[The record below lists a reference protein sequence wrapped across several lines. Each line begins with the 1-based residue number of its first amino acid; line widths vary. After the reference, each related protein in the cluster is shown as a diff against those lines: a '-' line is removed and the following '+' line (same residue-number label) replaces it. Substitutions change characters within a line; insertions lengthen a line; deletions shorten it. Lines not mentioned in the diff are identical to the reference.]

1 VARQP
6 TKRASLA
13 DDVYQTLRQ
22 EILGLVI
29 APRVQLDE
37 AAMVHRFAVS
47 RTPVRE
53 AIRRLVADKLVEL
66 IPHQS
71 ARVRPILF
79 EGVRDYFESL
89 RIVQK
94 AVFVLS
100 AARIEPAQI
109 EAAKAT
115 QASLEEASACRDIA
129 AIADLN
135 TDFHM
140 AIAIGAG
147 NTNLAEI
154 YQRQMIEGTRLSALT
169 LRRYLV
175 SDWGGEMA
183 KLITDHHDILG
194 AAAAHNQS
202 TMAELSDR
210 HVELSR
216 NQVVKALTQEDPTG
230 LLDDVSDI
238 AAAHLTEDD

>member
-1 VARQP
+1 MAG
-6 TKRASLA
+6 RASLA
-13 DDVYQTLRQ
+13 DDVYRTLRR
-22 EILGLVI
+22 EILSLVI
-29 APRVQLDE
+29 APRAQLDE
-37 AAMVHRFAVS
+37 AALVRRFAVS

-71 ARVRPILF
+71 ASVRPILF

-100 AARIEPAQI
+100 AARIEPQQI

-115 QASLEEASACRDIA
+115 EAALEEASRRRDVAVIP
-129 AIADLN
+129 DLN

-140 AIAIGAG
+140 AIAVGTG
-147 NTNLAEI
+147 NSNLADI

-169 LRRYLV
+169 LWRYVV
-175 SDWGGEMA
+175 SDWDGEMA
-183 KLITDHHDILG
+183 KLTTDHHDIL
-194 AAAAHNQS
+194 AAAEANDQRA
-202 TMAELSDR
+202 MAELSDR

-230 LLDDVSDI
+230 LLNDVSDV
-238 AAAHLTEDD
+238 AAAHLTADD

>member
-1 VARQP
+1 MANGP
-6 TKRASLA
+6 TRRGSLA
-13 DDVYQTLRQ
+13 DDVYRTLRR
-22 EILGLVI
+22 EVLSLVI
-29 APRVQLDE
+29 APRAQLDE
-37 AAMVHRFAVS
+37 AALVRRFAVS

-100 AARIEPAQI
+100 AARIEPGQI
-109 EAAKAT
+109 ETAEATEAA
-115 QASLEEASACRDIA
+115 LEEASARRHVG
-129 AIADLN
+129 AIPDLN

-140 AIAIGAG
+140 AIAVGAG
-147 NTNLAEI
+147 NVILADI
-154 YQRQMIEGTRLSALT
+154 YQRQMFEGTRLSALT
-169 LRRYLV
+169 LRRYAV
-175 SDWGGEMA
+175 SDWDGEMA
-183 KLITDHHDILG
+183 KLITDHHDILV
-194 AAAAHNQS
+194 AAAAHDQRA
-202 TMAELSDR
+202 MADLSDR

-216 NQVVKALTQEDPTG
+216 SQAVNALTQEDPTG
-230 LLDDVSDI
+230 LLGDVSDI
-238 AAAHLTEDD
+238 AAAHLTADV